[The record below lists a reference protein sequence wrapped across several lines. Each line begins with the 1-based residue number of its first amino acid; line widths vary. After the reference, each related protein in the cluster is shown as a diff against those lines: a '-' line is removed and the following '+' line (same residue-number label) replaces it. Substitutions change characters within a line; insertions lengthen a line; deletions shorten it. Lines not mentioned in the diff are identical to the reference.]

1 MNVEIWSDVVCP
13 WCYIGKR
20 RFETALAGFAHR
32 DDVEVVW
39 RSFELDPSAPRTQPG
54 TLNDMLARKYGTTP
68 TQAAAMNARVST
80 EAAGEG
86 LDYHLEQARPGNTFD
101 AHRLLHLAADR
112 GLQGALKERL
122 MKAYFTEGLAV
133 GEPEALIPIAV
144 EVGLNENEARAVL
157 AGDAY
162 AEAARADEQRAAA
175 FGIRGVP
182 FVVIDEKYGVSGAQP
197 AAAFLDVL
205 NQAWA
210 ASRPLTMVGG
220 TAGADACEGD
230 SCAVPTRSTGT
241 GE

>member
-1 MNVEIWSDVVCP
+1 MSLKVEIWSDVVCP

-39 RSFELDPSAPRTQPG
+39 RSFELDPNAPRTQPGTQPG

-68 TQAAAMNARVST
+68 TQAAAMNAKVT
-80 EAAGEG
+80 VEAAGEG
-86 LDYHLEQARPGNTFD
+86 LEYHLDQARPGNTFD

-133 GEPEALIPIAV
+133 GDKDALVPIAV
-144 EVGLNENEARAVL
+144 EVGLNEDEVRAVL
-157 AGDAY
+157 TGDAY
-162 AEAARADEQRAAA
+162 AGAARADEQRAAA

-182 FVVIDEKYGVSGAQP
+182 FVIIDEKY
-197 AAAFLDVL
+197 
-205 NQAWA
+205 
-210 ASRPLTMVGG
+210 
-220 TAGADACEGD
+220 
-230 SCAVPTRSTGT
+230 
-241 GE
+241 